1 MPEVMTLP
9 EYAKGLEKTSIE
21 RPLIETFAKES
32 DILEVL
38 PFEGF
43 SGAAFEGYRETDV
56 GTAAFRAINEGATSS
71 KGKIA
76 PFQETSF
83 PIDTI
88 LKVDKAI
95 LRRHGESRRAKE
107 EAMQMKAQSR
117 LFTNAII
124 SGDNVSN
131 PKEPN
136 GIKARCTAA
145 NGRLLH
151 NSVASGGAALSL
163 YNLDKAIMNTRNAN
177 FIIAGLDLVPRFI
190 QAARNTSVAGFVIQS
205 WDEVGTPKMS
215 YAGKRILF
223 GYPKGRDGVILPFT
237 EVGQGGGAAQ
247 CTSLFVAN
255 ISAEGLH
262 GIQLTP
268 MQVTDM
274 GLLEDAVNYGTNV
287 SWDVGLVDEADFCI
301 TRLTSITDAPFVA

>member
-21 RPLIETFAKES
+21 RPLIETFAAES
-32 DILEVL
+32 DILQML
-38 PFEGF
+38 PFAGF
-43 SGAAFEGYRETDV
+43 SGAAYEGYRETDI
-56 GTAAFRAINEGATSS
+56 GTAGFRAINEGAGSS

-95 LRRHGESRRAKE
+95 LLRHGESRRAKE
-107 EAMQMKAQSR
+107 EAMQMKAQSK
-117 LFTNAII
+117 LFTNTFL

-131 PKEPN
+131 PKEFN
-136 GIKARCTAA
+136 GLKARCTAA
-145 NGRLLH
+145 NGRLIH

-177 FIIAGLDLVPRFI
+177 VIIASLDLMPRFI
-190 QAARNTSVAGFVIQS
+190 QAARDTSISGFVIQS
-205 WDEVGTPKMS
+205 WDEVGMPKMT
-215 YAGKRILF
+215 YAAKKILF
-223 GYPKGRDGVILPFT
+223 GYQKDRHGSILPFT
-237 EVGQGGGAAQ
+237 EVATGGGAAVT
-247 CTSLFVAN
+247 TSLFVAN
-255 ISAEGLH
+255 FAEDGLH
-262 GIQLTP
+262 GIQLKN
-268 MQVTDM
+268 MEARDM

-287 SWDVGLVDEADFCI
+287 SWDVGLVDEADYCV
-301 TRLTSITDAPFVA
+301 TRLTSITDAPFVK

>member
-1 MPEVMTLP
+1 MAEVMTLP

-21 RPLIETFAKES
+21 RPLIETFASES
-32 DILEVL
+32 DILQVL

-56 GTAAFRAINEGATSS
+56 GQAAFRAINEGAGSS

-95 LRRHGESRRAKE
+95 LLRHGESRRAKE

-117 LFTNAII
+117 LFTTAFI
-124 SGDNVSN
+124 SGDNATN

-151 NSVASGGAALSL
+151 NSTASGGAALSL
-163 YNLDKAIMNTRNAN
+163 YALDKAIMNTRNAN
-177 FIIAGLDLVPRFI
+177 FIIAGLDLLPRFI

-205 WDEVGTPKMS
+205 WDEIGTPKMS

-223 GYPKGRDGVILPFT
+223 GYPKGRDGVILPFN
-237 EVGQGGGAAQ
+237 EVGAGGGSAVT
-247 CTSLFVAN
+247 TSLFVAN

-262 GIQLTP
+262 GIQLKN
-268 MQVTDM
+268 MEVRDM

-301 TRLTSITDAPFVA
+301 TRLTSITDAAFTA

>member
-21 RPLIETFAKES
+21 RPLIETFANES
-32 DILEVL
+32 DILQVL

-56 GTAAFRAINEGATSS
+56 GTAAFRAINEGAGSS

-95 LRRHGESRRAKE
+95 LLRHGEGRRAKE

-117 LFTNAII
+117 LFTNAFLA
-124 SGDNVSN
+124 GDNVSN

-145 NGRLLH
+145 NGRLMH

-177 FIIAGLDLVPRFI
+177 FIIAGLDLLPRFI
-190 QAARNTSVAGFVIQS
+190 QAARNTAIAGFVIQT
-205 WDEVGTPKMS
+205 WDEVGLPKMT

-223 GYPKGRDGVILPFT
+223 GYPKGRDGVILPFS
-237 EVGQGGGAAQ
+237 EVGQGGGAAVT
-247 CTSLFVAN
+247 TSLFVAD
-255 ISAEGLH
+255 ISADGLH
-262 GIQLTP
+262 GIQLKN
-268 MQVTDM
+268 MEARDM

-287 SWDVGLVDEADFCI
+287 SWDVGLVDEADYCV
-301 TRLTSITDAPFVA
+301 TRLTSITDAAFVA

>member
-43 SGAAFEGYRETDV
+43 TGAAYEGYRETDI
-56 GTAAFRAINEGATSS
+56 GSAAFRAINECAGSS

-95 LRRHGESRRAKE
+95 ILRHGESRRGKE
-107 EAMQMKAQSR
+107 EAMQMKAQSK
-117 LFTNAII
+117 LFTNAFL

-136 GIKARCTAA
+136 GLKARCTAA

-151 NSVASGGAALSL
+151 NSVASGGAPLSL
-163 YNLDKAIMNTRNAN
+163 YNLDNAIKNTRNAN
-177 FIIAGLDLVPRFI
+177 HIIASLDLLPRFI
-190 QAARNTSVAGFVIQS
+190 QAARDTTISGFVIQT
-205 WDEVGTPKMS
+205 WDEVGTPKLS

-237 EVGQGGGAAQ
+237 EVAQGGGAAVT
-247 CTSLFVAN
+247 TSLFVVDL
-255 ISAEGLH
+255 SPDGLH
-262 GIQLTP
+262 GIQLKN
-268 MQVTDM
+268 M
-274 GLLEDAVNYGTNV
+274 
-287 SWDVGLVDEADFCI
+287 
-301 TRLTSITDAPFVA
+301 

>member
-21 RPLIETFAKES
+21 RPLIETFAAES
-32 DILEVL
+32 DILQVL

-43 SGAAFEGYRETDV
+43 SGAAFEGYREADV
-56 GTAAFRAINEGATSS
+56 GTAAFRAINEGAGSA
-71 KGKIA
+71 KGKIE

-117 LFTNAII
+117 LFTNAFIN
-124 SGDNVSN
+124 GDNVAN

-136 GIKARCTAA
+136 GLKARCTAA
-145 NGRLLH
+145 NGRLIA
-151 NSVASGGAALSL
+151 NSVAAGGAALSL

-177 FIIAGLDLVPRFI
+177 HIIAGLDLLPRFI
-190 QAARNTSVAGFVIQS
+190 QAARNTAISGFVIQS
-205 WDEVGTPKMS
+205 WDEVGMPKMS

-223 GYPKGRDGVILPFT
+223 GYPKGRDGTILSFN
-237 EVGQGGGAAQ
+237 EVGAGGGGAVT
-247 CTSLFVAN
+247 TSLFVAD
-255 ISAEGLH
+255 ISAEGVH

-268 MQVTDM
+268 MEVRDM
-274 GLLEDAVNYGTNV
+274 GLLDDAVNYGTNV
-287 SWDVGLVDEADFCI
+287 SWDVGIVVENDFSL